1 MVQSSNIPQNINSK
15 NLKKYQLTSNNT
27 NQNFS
32 ISDASIQELTE
43 ISTKYSKII
52 LSVME
57 EAQKNIVGQEEV
69 IKKIII
75 SIISDGHVLLESVPG
90 LAKTLMIKTMA
101 DIFSVN
107 NVRIQF
113 TPDLLPAD
121 ILGTKIYKN
130 NTGTFEIQKGPI
142 FHNFVLAD
150 EINRAPPKVQSAL
163 LESMQEK
170 QVSIHG
176 ETFQLDKPF
185 LVLATQNP
193 IENEGTYKLPE
204 AQVDRFAVK
213 ILINYPTIDQEIKIM
228 ERNTSNIQI
237 KINPIVKLNEIT
249 EMQEFNEKIYVDN
262 IILKY
267 VAKIIDATR
276 NPKKYEL
283 DLENIIE
290 YGASPRASIWLI
302 KTAKANAMIN
312 GRGYVIPEDV
322 KEVAHDVLRH
332 RLILTFEA
340 EADEINSD
348 TVIDRILEKITSP

>member
-1 MVQSSNIPQNINSK
+1 MNE
-15 NLKKYQLTSNNT
+15 TFT
-27 NQNFS
+27 
-32 ISDASIQELTE
+32 ISDKDIQELTD
-43 ISTKYSKII
+43 ISVKYSKII
-52 LSVME
+52 SDVIT
-57 EAQKNIVGQEEV
+57 EAQKNIVGQEDV
-69 IKKIII
+69 IKKIVI
-75 SIISDGHVLLESVPG
+75 SIISGGHALLESVPG

-130 NTGTFEIQKGPI
+130 NSGTFEIQKGPI
-142 FHNFVLAD
+142 FHNFILAD

-176 ETFQLDKPF
+176 ETFQLNEPF

-204 AQVDRFAVK
+204 AQVDRFALK
-213 ILINYPTIDQEIKIM
+213 IKINYPTKDQEIKII
-228 ERNTSNIQI
+228 ERNTSNVEI
-237 KINPIVKLNEIT
+237 KINPIVKSKEIL
-249 EMQEFNEKIYVDN
+249 EMQRFNEKIYADN
-262 IILKY
+262 VILKY
-267 VAKIIDATR
+267 VTNIVDATR
-276 NPKKYEL
+276 NPSKYEL

-290 YGASPRASIWLI
+290 FGASPRASIWLI

-312 GRGYVIPEDV
+312 GRGYVIPEDIKQV
-322 KEVAHDVLRH
+322 VHEVLRH

-348 TVIDRILEKITSP
+348 KVIDRILEKITSP

>member
-1 MVQSSNIPQNINSK
+1 MNFN
-15 NLKKYQLTSNNT
+15 SNNEKFAT
-27 NQNFS
+27 
-32 ISDASIQELTE
+32 SDKKIQELTE
-43 ISTKYSKII
+43 ISQKYSKII
-52 LSVME
+52 SDVMLE
-57 EAQKNIVGQEEV
+57 TQKNIIGQEDI
-69 IKKIII
+69 IKKILI
-75 SIISDGHVLLESVPG
+75 SIISNGHVLLESVPG

-130 NTGTFEIQKGPI
+130 NSNSFEIQKGPI

-163 LESMQEK
+163 LESMQER

-176 ETFQLDKPF
+176 ETFQLEKPF

-204 AQVDRFAVK
+204 AQVDRFALK
-213 ILINYPTIDQEIKIM
+213 ILIKYPTKEEEIKII
-228 ERNTSNIQI
+228 ERNTMESR
-237 KINPIVKLNEIT
+237 KKSEPILKSNEILQ
-249 EMQEFNEKIYVDN
+249 MQEFNSKIYADD

-267 VAKIIDATR
+267 VANIVDATR
-276 NPKKYEL
+276 NPDKYEL
-283 DLENIIE
+283 DLQNTIE
-290 YGASPRASIWLI
+290 FGASPRASIWLI

-312 GRGYVIPEDV
+312 GRGYVIPEDI

-348 TVIDRILEKITSP
+348 KVIDIILDKVPSP

>member
-1 MVQSSNIPQNINSK
+1 MSIYENNEK
-15 NLKKYQLTSNNT
+15 FTTS
-27 NQNFS
+27 
-32 ISDASIQELTE
+32 DEKIQELTE
-43 ISTKYSKII
+43 ISQKYSKII
-52 LSVME
+52 SNVMLE
-57 EAQKNIVGQEEV
+57 TQKNIIGQEDI
-69 IKKIII
+69 IKKILI

-130 NTGTFEIQKGPI
+130 NSNTFEIQKGPI

-176 ETFQLDKPF
+176 ETFQLEKPF

-204 AQVDRFAVK
+204 AQVDRFALK
-213 ILINYPTIDQEIKIM
+213 ILIKYPSKEEEIKII
-228 ERNTSNIQI
+228 EKNTTD
-237 KINPIVKLNEIT
+237 KITKIEPILKSNEILQ
-249 EMQEFNEKIYVDN
+249 MQEFNSKIYADN

-267 VAKIIDATR
+267 VASIIDATR
-276 NPKKYEL
+276 NPDNYEL
-283 DLENIIE
+283 DLKNIIE
-290 YGASPRASIWLI
+290 FGASPRASIWLI
-302 KTAKANAMIN
+302 KAAKANAMIN
-312 GRGYVIPEDV
+312 GRGYVIPEDI

-348 TVIDRILEKITSP
+348 KVIDIILDKIPSP

>member
-1 MVQSSNIPQNINSK
+1 ME
-15 NLKKYQLTSNNT
+15 
-27 NQNFS
+27 QNFA
-32 ISDASIQELTE
+32 ISDEKIKKLTE
-43 ISTKYSKII
+43 ISLKYSQTITQVI
-52 LSVME
+52 E
-57 EAQKNIVGQEEV
+57 EAQKNIVGQNDI

-75 SIISDGHVLLESVPG
+75 SIIADGHVLLESVPG

-121 ILGTKIYKN
+121 IVGTKIYKS

-163 LESMQEK
+163 LEAMQEK

-204 AQVDRFAVK
+204 AQVDRFALK
-213 ILINYPTIDQEIKIM
+213 ILITYPTKNQEIEII
-228 ERNTSNIQI
+228 ERNTANVKI
-237 KINPIVKLNEIT
+237 KINPIVKSKEIL
-249 EMQEFNEKIYVDN
+249 EMQKFNSEIYADN
-262 IILKY
+262 VILKY
-267 VAKIIDATR
+267 VASIVDATR

-290 YGASPRASIWLI
+290 FGASPRASIWLI
-302 KTAKANAMIN
+302 RAAKANAMVN
-312 GRGYVIPEDV
+312 GRGYVIPEDI
-322 KEVAHDVLRH
+322 KQIAHEVLRH

-340 EADEINSD
+340 EADEINTD
-348 TVIDRILEKITSP
+348 KVIDIILEKISSP

>member
-1 MVQSSNIPQNINSK
+1 MNE
-15 NLKKYQLTSNNT
+15 T
-27 NQNFS
+27 FA
-32 ISDASIQELTE
+32 ISDKDIQELTD
-43 ISTKYSKII
+43 ISVKYSKII
-52 LSVME
+52 SDVIT
-57 EAQKNIVGQEEV
+57 EAQKNIVGQEDV
-69 IKKIII
+69 IKKIVI
-75 SIISDGHVLLESVPG
+75 SIISGGHALLESVPG

-130 NTGTFEIQKGPI
+130 NSETFEIQKGPI
-142 FHNFVLAD
+142 FHNFILAD

-176 ETFQLDKPF
+176 ETFQLNKPF

-204 AQVDRFAVK
+204 AQVDRFALK
-213 ILINYPTIDQEIKIM
+213 IKIDYPTKDQEIKIIK
-228 ERNTSNIQI
+228 RNTSNVEI
-237 KINPIVKLNEIT
+237 KINPIVKSKEIL
-249 EMQEFNEKIYVDN
+249 EMQKFNEKIYADDV
-262 IILKY
+262 ILKY
-267 VAKIIDATR
+267 VTNIIDATR
-276 NPKKYEL
+276 NPSKYEL

-290 YGASPRASIWLI
+290 FGASPRASIWLI

-312 GRGYVIPEDV
+312 GRGYVIPEDIKQV
-322 KEVAHDVLRH
+322 VHEVLRH

-348 TVIDRILEKITSP
+348 KVIDRILEKITSP

>member
-1 MVQSSNIPQNINSK
+1 MNFENNNEKFATSD
-15 NLKKYQLTSNNT
+15 KK
-27 NQNFS
+27 
-32 ISDASIQELTE
+32 IQELTE
-43 ISTKYSKII
+43 ISQKYSKII
-52 LSVME
+52 SDVMLE
-57 EAQKNIVGQEEV
+57 TQKNIVGQENI
-69 IKKIII
+69 IKKILI

-130 NTGTFEIQKGPI
+130 NSNTFEIQKGPI

-176 ETFQLDKPF
+176 ETFQLEKPF

-204 AQVDRFAVK
+204 AQVDRFALK
-213 ILINYPTIDQEIKIM
+213 ILIKYPSKEEEIKII
-228 ERNTSNIQI
+228 EKYTTDTIT
-237 KINPIVKLNEIT
+237 KIEPILKSNEILQ
-249 EMQEFNEKIYVDN
+249 MQEFNSKIYADN

-267 VAKIIDATR
+267 VANIIDATR
-276 NPKKYEL
+276 NPGNYEL
-283 DLENIIE
+283 DLKNIIE
-290 YGASPRASIWLI
+290 FGASPRASIWLI
-302 KTAKANAMIN
+302 KAAKANAMIN
-312 GRGYVIPEDV
+312 GRGYVIPEDI

-348 TVIDRILEKITSP
+348 KVIDIILDKIPSP

>member
-1 MVQSSNIPQNINSK
+1 MNSNEYNEKFALSD
-15 NLKKYQLTSNNT
+15 KK
-27 NQNFS
+27 
-32 ISDASIQELTE
+32 IQQLTE
-43 ISTKYSKII
+43 ISQKYSKII
-52 LSVME
+52 SDVML
-57 EAQKNIVGQEEV
+57 EAQKNIIGQEDI
-69 IKKIII
+69 IKKILI

-101 DIFSVN
+101 EIFSVN
-107 NVRIQF
+107 SVRIQF

-130 NTGTFEIQKGPI
+130 NSNSFEIQKGPI

-176 ETFQLDKPF
+176 ETFQLEKPF

-204 AQVDRFAVK
+204 AQVDRFALK
-213 ILINYPTIDQEIKIM
+213 ILIKYPSKEDEIRIIEKNTINMETKSKPILKAKEIL
-228 ERNTSNIQI
+228 Q
-237 KINPIVKLNEIT
+237 
-249 EMQEFNEKIYVDN
+249 MQEFNSEIYADD

-267 VAKIIDATR
+267 VANIIDATR
-276 NPKKYEL
+276 NPDNYEL
-283 DLENIIE
+283 GLQNIIE
-290 YGASPRASIWLI
+290 FGASPRASIWLI
-302 KTAKANAMIN
+302 KAAKANAMIN
-312 GRGYVIPEDV
+312 GRGYVIPEDI
-322 KEVAHDVLRH
+322 KEVAHEVLRH

-340 EADEINSD
+340 EANEINSD
-348 TVIDRILEKITSP
+348 KVIDTILDKIPSP

>member
-1 MVQSSNIPQNINSK
+1 ME
-15 NLKKYQLTSNNT
+15 
-27 NQNFS
+27 QNFT
-32 ISDASIQELTE
+32 ISNEKIKELTK
-43 ISTKYSKII
+43 ISLKYSETISKVID
-52 LSVME
+52 
-57 EAQKNIVGQEEV
+57 EAQKSIVGQDEI

-90 LAKTLMIKTMA
+90 LAKTLMIKTMSE
-101 DIFSVN
+101 IFSVN

-121 ILGTKIYKN
+121 ILGTKIYKS

-142 FHNFVLAD
+142 FHNFILAD

-163 LESMQEK
+163 LEAMQEK

-204 AQVDRFAVK
+204 AQVDRFALK
-213 ILINYPTIDQEIKIM
+213 ILIKYPTKEEEIKII
-228 ERNTSNIQI
+228 EKNTTD
-237 KINPIVKLNEIT
+237 KITKIEPILKSNEILQ
-249 EMQEFNEKIYVDN
+249 MQEFNSKIYADN

-267 VAKIIDATR
+267 VASIIDATR
-276 NPKKYEL
+276 NPTAYEL
-283 DLENIIE
+283 ELDNIIE
-290 YGASPRASIWLI
+290 FGASPRASIWLI
-302 KTAKANAMIN
+302 RAAKANAMIN
-312 GRGYVIPEDV
+312 GRGYVIPEDI
-322 KEVAHDVLRH
+322 KQIAHEVLRH

-340 EADEINSD
+340 EADEINTD
-348 TVIDRILEKITSP
+348 KVIDIILEKIPSP

>member
-1 MVQSSNIPQNINSK
+1 MNNDENNEKFTTSD
-15 NLKKYQLTSNNT
+15 KK
-27 NQNFS
+27 
-32 ISDASIQELTE
+32 IQELTE
-43 ISTKYSKII
+43 ISQKYSKII
-52 LSVME
+52 SNIMLE
-57 EAQKNIVGQEEV
+57 TQKNIIGQEDI
-69 IKKIII
+69 IKKILI

-130 NTGTFEIQKGPI
+130 NSNTFEIQKGPI

-176 ETFQLDKPF
+176 ETFQLEKPF

-204 AQVDRFAVK
+204 AQVDRFALK
-213 ILINYPTIDQEIKIM
+213 ILIKYPTKEEEIKII
-228 ERNTSNIQI
+228 EKNTTDKLT
-237 KINPIVKLNEIT
+237 KIEPILKSNEILQ
-249 EMQEFNEKIYVDN
+249 MQEFNSKIYADN

-267 VAKIIDATR
+267 VASIIDATR
-276 NPKKYEL
+276 NPDNYEL
-283 DLENIIE
+283 DLKNIIE
-290 YGASPRASIWLI
+290 FGGSPRASIWLI
-302 KTAKANAMIN
+302 KAAKANAMIN
-312 GRGYVIPEDV
+312 GRGYVIPEDI

-348 TVIDRILEKITSP
+348 KVIDIILDKIPSP

>member
-1 MVQSSNIPQNINSK
+1 MNE
-15 NLKKYQLTSNNT
+15 T
-27 NQNFS
+27 FE
-32 ISDASIQELTE
+32 ISDKDIQELTD
-43 ISTKYSKII
+43 ISVKYSKII
-52 LSVME
+52 SDVIT
-57 EAQKNIVGQEEV
+57 EAQKNIVGQEDV
-69 IKKIII
+69 IKKIVI
-75 SIISDGHVLLESVPG
+75 SIISGGHALLESVPG

-130 NTGTFEIQKGPI
+130 NSETFEIQKGPI
-142 FHNFVLAD
+142 FHNFILAD

-176 ETFQLDKPF
+176 ETFQLNKPF

-204 AQVDRFAVK
+204 AQVDRFALK
-213 ILINYPTIDQEIKIM
+213 IKIDYPTKDQEIKIIK
-228 ERNTSNIQI
+228 RNTSNIEI
-237 KINPIVKLNEIT
+237 KINPIVKSKEIL
-249 EMQEFNEKIYVDN
+249 EMQKFNEKIYADDV
-262 IILKY
+262 ILKY
-267 VAKIIDATR
+267 VTNIIDATR
-276 NPKKYEL
+276 NPSKYEL

-290 YGASPRASIWLI
+290 FGASPRASIWLI

-312 GRGYVIPEDV
+312 GRGYVIPEDIKQV
-322 KEVAHDVLRH
+322 VHEVLRH

-348 TVIDRILEKITSP
+348 KVIDRILEKITSP

>member
-1 MVQSSNIPQNINSK
+1 M
-15 NLKKYQLTSNNT
+15 NNDENNEKFT
-27 NQNFS
+27 TT
-32 ISDASIQELTE
+32 DEKIQELTE
-43 ISTKYSKII
+43 ISQKYSKII
-52 LSVME
+52 SKIMLE
-57 EAQKNIVGQEEV
+57 TQKNIIGQEDI
-69 IKKIII
+69 IKKILI

-130 NTGTFEIQKGPI
+130 NSNTFEIQKGPI

-176 ETFQLDKPF
+176 ETFQLEKPF

-204 AQVDRFAVK
+204 AQVDRFALK
-213 ILINYPTIDQEIKIM
+213 ILIKYPTKEEEIKII
-228 ERNTSNIQI
+228 ERNTTDTIT
-237 KINPIVKLNEIT
+237 KIEPILKSNEILQ
-249 EMQEFNEKIYVDN
+249 MQEFNSKIYADN

-267 VAKIIDATR
+267 VASIIDSTR
-276 NPKKYEL
+276 NPDNYEL
-283 DLENIIE
+283 DLKNIIE
-290 YGASPRASIWLI
+290 FGASPRASIWLI
-302 KTAKANAMIN
+302 KAAKANAMIN
-312 GRGYVIPEDV
+312 GRGYVIPEDI

-348 TVIDRILEKITSP
+348 KVIDIILDKIPSP

>member
-1 MVQSSNIPQNINSK
+1 MNNDENNEKFTTSD
-15 NLKKYQLTSNNT
+15 KK
-27 NQNFS
+27 
-32 ISDASIQELTE
+32 IQELTE
-43 ISTKYSKII
+43 ISQKYSKII
-52 LSVME
+52 SNIMLE
-57 EAQKNIVGQEEV
+57 TQKNIIGQEDI
-69 IKKIII
+69 IKKILI

-130 NTGTFEIQKGPI
+130 NSNTFEIQKGPI

-176 ETFQLDKPF
+176 ETFQLEKPF

-204 AQVDRFAVK
+204 AQVDRFALK
-213 ILINYPTIDQEIKIM
+213 ILIKYPTKEEEIKII
-228 ERNTSNIQI
+228 EKNTTDTIT
-237 KINPIVKLNEIT
+237 KIEPILKSTEILQ
-249 EMQEFNEKIYVDN
+249 MQEFNSKIYADN

-267 VAKIIDATR
+267 VASIIDSTR
-276 NPKKYEL
+276 NPDNYEL
-283 DLENIIE
+283 DLKNIIE
-290 YGASPRASIWLI
+290 FGASPRASIWLI
-302 KTAKANAMIN
+302 KAAKANAMIN
-312 GRGYVIPEDV
+312 GRGYVIPEDI

-348 TVIDRILEKITSP
+348 KVIDIILDKIPSP

>member
-1 MVQSSNIPQNINSK
+1 MSIYENNEKFTTSD
-15 NLKKYQLTSNNT
+15 KK
-27 NQNFS
+27 
-32 ISDASIQELTE
+32 IQELTE
-43 ISTKYSKII
+43 ISQKYSKII
-52 LSVME
+52 SNVMLE
-57 EAQKNIVGQEEV
+57 TQKNIIGQEDI
-69 IKKIII
+69 IKKILI

-130 NTGTFEIQKGPI
+130 NSNTFEIQKGPI

-176 ETFQLDKPF
+176 ETFQLEKPF

-204 AQVDRFAVK
+204 AQVDRFALK
-213 ILINYPTIDQEIKIM
+213 ILIKYPSKEEEIKII
-228 ERNTSNIQI
+228 EKNTTD
-237 KINPIVKLNEIT
+237 KITKIEPILKSNEILQ
-249 EMQEFNEKIYVDN
+249 MQEFNSKIYADN

-267 VAKIIDATR
+267 VASIIDSTR
-276 NPKKYEL
+276 NPDNYEL
-283 DLENIIE
+283 DLKNIIE
-290 YGASPRASIWLI
+290 FGASPRASIWLI
-302 KTAKANAMIN
+302 KAAKANAMIN
-312 GRGYVIPEDV
+312 GRGYVIPEDI

-348 TVIDRILEKITSP
+348 KVIDIILDKIPSP

>member
-1 MVQSSNIPQNINSK
+1 MSMDE
-15 NLKKYQLTSNNT
+15 NNEKFT
-27 NQNFS
+27 TT
-32 ISDASIQELTE
+32 DEKIQELTE
-43 ISTKYSKII
+43 ISQKYSKII
-52 LSVME
+52 SNVMLE
-57 EAQKNIVGQEEV
+57 TQKNIIGQEDI
-69 IKKIII
+69 IKKILI

-130 NTGTFEIQKGPI
+130 NSNTFEIQKGPI

-176 ETFQLDKPF
+176 ETFQLEKPF

-204 AQVDRFAVK
+204 AQVDRFALK
-213 ILINYPTIDQEIKIM
+213 ILIDYPTKENEIKII
-228 ERNTSNIQI
+228 ENNTIETQI
-237 KINPIVKLNEIT
+237 KAESILKPTQIL
-249 EMQEFNEKIYVDN
+249 EMQEFNSKIYADK
-262 IILKY
+262 IILEY
-267 VAKIIDATR
+267 VANIVDSTR
-276 NPKKYEL
+276 NPDNYEL

-290 YGASPRASIWLI
+290 FGASPRASIWLI

-312 GRGYVIPEDV
+312 GRGYVIPEDI

-340 EADEINSD
+340 EADEITTD
-348 TVIDRILEKITSP
+348 KVIDMILDNIPSP

>member
-1 MVQSSNIPQNINSK
+1 M
-15 NLKKYQLTSNNT
+15 NNDENNEKFT
-27 NQNFS
+27 TT
-32 ISDASIQELTE
+32 DEKIQELTE
-43 ISTKYSKII
+43 ISQKYSKII
-52 LSVME
+52 SNVMQE
-57 EAQKNIVGQEEV
+57 TQKNIIGQEDI
-69 IKKIII
+69 IKKILI

-130 NTGTFEIQKGPI
+130 NSNTFEIQKGPI

-176 ETFQLDKPF
+176 ETFQLEKPF

-204 AQVDRFAVK
+204 AQVDRFALK
-213 ILINYPTIDQEIKIM
+213 ILIKYPTKEEEIKII
-228 ERNTSNIQI
+228 EKNTTD
-237 KINPIVKLNEIT
+237 KITKIEPILKSNEILQI
-249 EMQEFNEKIYVDN
+249 QEFNSKIYADN

-267 VAKIIDATR
+267 VASIIDSTR
-276 NPKKYEL
+276 NPDNYEL
-283 DLENIIE
+283 DLKNIIE
-290 YGASPRASIWLI
+290 FGASPRASIWLI
-302 KTAKANAMIN
+302 KAAKANAMIN
-312 GRGYVIPEDV
+312 GRGYVIPEDI

-348 TVIDRILEKITSP
+348 KVIDIILDKIPSP

>member
-1 MVQSSNIPQNINSK
+1 MNSDENNEK
-15 NLKKYQLTSNNT
+15 FATSDKK
-27 NQNFS
+27 
-32 ISDASIQELTE
+32 IQELTE
-43 ISTKYSKII
+43 ISQKYSKII
-52 LSVME
+52 SDVMLE
-57 EAQKNIVGQEEV
+57 TQKNIIGQEDI
-69 IKKIII
+69 IKKILI

-101 DIFSVN
+101 EIFSVN
-107 NVRIQF
+107 SVRIQF

-130 NTGTFEIQKGPI
+130 NSNSFEIQKGPI

-176 ETFQLDKPF
+176 ETFQLEKPF

-204 AQVDRFAVK
+204 AQVDRFALK
-213 ILINYPTIDQEIKIM
+213 ILIKYPSKEDEIKII
-228 ERNTSNIQI
+228 EKNT
-237 KINPIVKLNEIT
+237 INVETKSKPILKAKEILQ
-249 EMQEFNEKIYVDN
+249 MQEFNSEIYADD

-267 VAKIIDATR
+267 VANIIDATR
-276 NPKKYEL
+276 NPDNYKL
-283 DLENIIE
+283 DLQNIIE
-290 YGASPRASIWLI
+290 FGASPRASIWLI
-302 KTAKANAMIN
+302 KAAKANAMIN
-312 GRGYVIPEDV
+312 GRGFVIPEDI
-322 KEVAHDVLRH
+322 KEVAHEVLRH

-348 TVIDRILEKITSP
+348 KVIDTILDKIPSP

>member
-1 MVQSSNIPQNINSK
+1 ME
-15 NLKKYQLTSNNT
+15 
-27 NQNFS
+27 QNFS
-32 ISDASIQELTE
+32 ISDDKIKELTN
-43 ISTKYSKII
+43 ISLKYSQII
-52 LSVME
+52 SKVID
-57 EAQKNIVGQEEV
+57 EAQKNIVGQNDI

-121 ILGTKIYKN
+121 IVGTKIYKSN
-130 NTGTFEIQKGPI
+130 EGVFEIQKGPI
-142 FHNFVLAD
+142 FHNFILAD

-163 LESMQEK
+163 LEAMQEK

-176 ETFQLDKPF
+176 ETFQLEKPF

-204 AQVDRFAVK
+204 AQVDRFALK
-213 ILINYPTIDQEIKIM
+213 ILITYPTKEQEIEIIK
-228 ERNTSNIQI
+228 RNTINAKIQVNSI
-237 KINPIVKLNEIT
+237 LKLKEIL
-249 EMQEFNEKIYVDN
+249 EMQKFNEEIYADN
-262 IILKY
+262 VILKY
-267 VAKIIDATR
+267 VASIVDATR
-276 NPKKYEL
+276 NPNEYEL

-290 YGASPRASIWLI
+290 FGASPRASIWLVRA
-302 KTAKANAMIN
+302 AKANAMIN
-312 GRGYVIPEDV
+312 GRGFVIPDDI
-322 KEVAHDVLRH
+322 KQIAHEVLRH

-340 EADEINSD
+340 EADEINTD
-348 TVIDRILEKITSP
+348 KVIDIILEKIPSP

>member
-1 MVQSSNIPQNINSK
+1 MSIYENNEKFTTSD
-15 NLKKYQLTSNNT
+15 KK
-27 NQNFS
+27 
-32 ISDASIQELTE
+32 IQELTE
-43 ISTKYSKII
+43 ISQKYSKII
-52 LSVME
+52 SNVMLE
-57 EAQKNIVGQEEV
+57 TQKNIIGQEDI
-69 IKKIII
+69 IKKILI

-130 NTGTFEIQKGPI
+130 NSNTFEIQKGPI

-176 ETFQLDKPF
+176 ETFQLEKPF

-204 AQVDRFAVK
+204 AQVDRFALK
-213 ILINYPTIDQEIKIM
+213 ILIKYPTKEEEIKII
-228 ERNTSNIQI
+228 EKNTTD
-237 KINPIVKLNEIT
+237 KITKIEPILKSNEILQ
-249 EMQEFNEKIYVDN
+249 MQEFNSKIYADN

-267 VAKIIDATR
+267 VASIIDSTR
-276 NPKKYEL
+276 NPDNYEL
-283 DLENIIE
+283 DLKNIIE
-290 YGASPRASIWLI
+290 FGASPRASIWLI
-302 KTAKANAMIN
+302 KAAKANAMIN
-312 GRGYVIPEDV
+312 GRGYVIPEDI

-348 TVIDRILEKITSP
+348 KVIDIILDKIPSP

>member
-1 MVQSSNIPQNINSK
+1 MNE
-15 NLKKYQLTSNNT
+15 TFT
-27 NQNFS
+27 
-32 ISDASIQELTE
+32 ISDKDIQELTD
-43 ISTKYSKII
+43 ISVKYSKII
-52 LSVME
+52 SDVIT
-57 EAQKNIVGQEEV
+57 EAQKNIVGQEDV
-69 IKKIII
+69 IKKIVI
-75 SIISDGHVLLESVPG
+75 SIISGGHALLESVPG

-113 TPDLLPAD
+113 PPDLLPAD
-121 ILGTKIYKN
+121 ILGTKIFKN
-130 NTGTFEIQKGPI
+130 NSETFEIQKGPI
-142 FHNFVLAD
+142 FHNFILAD

-176 ETFQLDKPF
+176 ETFQLNKPF

-204 AQVDRFAVK
+204 AQVDRFALK
-213 ILINYPTIDQEIKIM
+213 IKIDYPTKDQEIKIIK
-228 ERNTSNIQI
+228 RNTSNIEI
-237 KINPIVKLNEIT
+237 KINPIVKSKEIL
-249 EMQEFNEKIYVDN
+249 EMQKFNEKIYADDV
-262 IILKY
+262 ILKY
-267 VAKIIDATR
+267 VTNIIDATR
-276 NPKKYEL
+276 NPSKYEL

-290 YGASPRASIWLI
+290 FGASPRASIWLI

-312 GRGYVIPEDV
+312 GRGYVIPEDIKQV
-322 KEVAHDVLRH
+322 VHEVLRH

-348 TVIDRILEKITSP
+348 KVIDRILEKITSP

>member
-1 MVQSSNIPQNINSK
+1 MSIDENNEKIT
-15 NLKKYQLTSNNT
+15 TS
-27 NQNFS
+27 
-32 ISDASIQELTE
+32 DEKIQELTE
-43 ISTKYSKII
+43 ISQKYSKII
-52 LSVME
+52 SNVMLE
-57 EAQKNIVGQEEV
+57 TQKNIIGQEDI
-69 IKKIII
+69 IKKILI

-101 DIFSVN
+101 DIFNVN

-130 NTGTFEIQKGPI
+130 NSNSFEIQKGPI

-176 ETFQLDKPF
+176 ETFQLEKPF

-204 AQVDRFAVK
+204 AQVDRFALK
-213 ILINYPTIDQEIKIM
+213 ILIKYPSKEEEIKII
-228 ERNTSNIQI
+228 EKNTTD
-237 KINPIVKLNEIT
+237 KITKVEPILKSNEILQ
-249 EMQEFNEKIYVDN
+249 MQEFNSKIYADN

-267 VAKIIDATR
+267 VANIIDATR
-276 NPKKYEL
+276 NPDNYEL
-283 DLENIIE
+283 DLKNIIE
-290 YGASPRASIWLI
+290 FGASPRASIWLI
-302 KTAKANAMIN
+302 KAAKANAMIN
-312 GRGYVIPEDV
+312 GRGYVIPEDI
-322 KEVAHDVLRH
+322 KEIAHDVLRH

-348 TVIDRILEKITSP
+348 KVIDIILDKIPSP